1 MKSTLFVVTLLFLLT
16 ATGFAQK
23 GNKAMMLANRFF
35 NEVAS
40 KQDVLLEE
48 ILHPKFRS
56 HQFPAPPGSDKAG
69 FIAGMKGLLSAF
81 PDIKITVHQQYAKGD
96 KVFTY
101 AEWTAT
107 HTGTFQGVAPTN
119 KKVKVEFMD
128 IWREE
133 GGKLRENWVVM
144 DIMGLMIQ
152 LGAVPVPGGK

>member
-1 MKSTLFVVTLLFLLT
+1 MRHFLVCVLLLVSISIV
-16 ATGFAQK
+16 FAQK
-23 GNKAMMLANRFF
+23 GNKAMMLVNRFF
-35 NEVAS
+35 NEGVA
-40 KQDVLLEE
+40 KQEVLFGE
-48 ILHPKFRS
+48 ILHPMFRS

-81 PDIKITVHQQYAKGD
+81 PDLKVTIHQQYAKGD

-101 AEWTAT
+101 AEWNAT
-107 HTGTFQGVAPTN
+107 HTGTFQGIAPTN

-133 GGKLRENWVVM
+133 GGKLCENWVVM

-152 LGAVPVPGGK
+152 LGAVPPPGGK